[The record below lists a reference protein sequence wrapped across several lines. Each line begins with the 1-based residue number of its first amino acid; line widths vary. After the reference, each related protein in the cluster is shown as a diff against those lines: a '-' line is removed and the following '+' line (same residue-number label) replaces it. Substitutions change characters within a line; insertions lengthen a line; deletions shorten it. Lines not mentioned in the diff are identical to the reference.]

1 MSATF
6 PYVTPATNL
15 PTNPTY
21 RVVDAGYFDNY
32 GVDVAANWIYQ
43 HRQWLAANTSGV
55 ALIQIRDGLG
65 ERKRRQL
72 PSANDPDRGWSRSL
86 DFLFSPLQGFDSA
99 RQAVNSFRNDEA
111 ISLLSDWFDDHRGTS
126 FFSTFIFEN
135 PAEVALSWYMTRKEK
150 MEIEQGMGA
159 SEGYI
164 DTLSA
169 EMPIKAASIRSNI
182 QRLQLFKAWW
192 TRNPQPPGTS
202 HSGKAARVPVRGL

>member
-1 MSATF
+1 
-6 PYVTPATNL
+6 
-15 PTNPTY
+15 
-21 RVVDAGYFDNY
+21 
-32 GVDVAANWIYQ
+32 
-43 HRQWLAANTSGV
+43 
-55 ALIQIRDGLG
+55 
-65 ERKRRQL
+65 
-72 PSANDPDRGWSRSL
+72 
-86 DFLFSPLQGFDSA
+86 
-99 RQAVNSFRNDEA
+99 
-111 ISLLSDWFDDHRGTS
+111 
-126 FFSTFIFEN
+126 
-135 PAEVALSWYMTRKEK
+135 MTRKEK